1 MYMKTHWNLFGCV
14 CSAEKAAVS
23 GEQGCQCDGELG
35 LPVSVL
41 AVPCRGASQ
50 GFCPRE
56 DRAPAPGEPGM

>member
-1 MYMKTHWNLFGCV
+1 MF
-14 CSAEKAAVS
+14 

-35 LPVSVL
+35 LPVPVL